1 MPRSPEIKAFLLCR
15 SVPESLSPDRM
26 RLDGLFTVVC
36 GPWFPLRVE
45 RIYLFIR
52 LVAGDRPRHEAS
64 FRLVFL
70 DNREVLASGST
81 ELLLRRADGGRNGK
95 KKTRRFA
102 DMDYV
107 VEAGSVVLP
116 WEGRYEVELYLD
128 GSLAETSGFD
138 AMRVDP
144 RSVVPSAIS

>member
-15 SVPESLSPDRM
+15 SVPEDLSPDRM

-45 RIYLFIR
+45 RMYLFIR
-52 LVAGDRPRHEAS
+52 LVAGDRPRHDAS

-70 DNREVLASGST
+70 ENREVLASGST
-81 ELLLRRADGGRNGK
+81 ELRLRSADGANGS
-95 KKTRRFA
+95 RPFS
-102 DMDYV
+102 DMDFV

-116 WEGRYEVELYLD
+116 WEGRYEVELFLD
-128 GSLAETSGFD
+128 GELAEASGFH

-144 RSVVPSAIS
+144 RSVVPSAAR